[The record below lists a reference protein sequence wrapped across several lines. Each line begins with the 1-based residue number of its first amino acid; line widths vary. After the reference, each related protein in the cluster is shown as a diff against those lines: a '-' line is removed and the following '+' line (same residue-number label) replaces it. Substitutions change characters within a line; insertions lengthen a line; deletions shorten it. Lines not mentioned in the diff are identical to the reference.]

1 MSEETTEHTEHTET
15 KQPGKPSIAEGCRE
29 VLAKL
34 EDGRGVTLFE
44 CMICRGLFRIREPAQ
59 RCCEKTSRC
68 QDCGELTEYPYAVR
82 CNACGEQDAIRKWNV
97 MLTAPATES
106 ITWEQD
112 HYGTVESFWDAQ
124 YDIALDQADEEKR
137 EPVESDFRSA
147 LEGMRPHNTEPVRI
161 RIGDLYEYLTSDVL
175 PEECDE
181 LPEPLETVV
190 QNAISTLI
198 AVSAN
203 VAVSYQAVG
212 TRPSEICEEFAEFTR
227 KCGRRRASEANEGL

>member
-15 KQPGKPSIAEGCRE
+15 KPTGKPSMGDGCRE

-44 CMICRGLFRIREPAQ
+44 CTICRGVFRIKEPAQ

-68 QDCGELTEYPYAVR
+68 QDCGGLTEYPYVVR
-82 CNACGEQDAIRKWNV
+82 CNACKEQHAIRKWNV
-97 MLTAPATES
+97 MLTAPATDP
-106 ITWEQD
+106 ITWEPD
-112 HYGTVESFWDAQ
+112 HYGTADDFWDAL
-124 YDIALDQADEEKR
+124 YDLALDQADEENR
-137 EPVESDFRSA
+137 DPVESDFREA
-147 LEGMRPHNTEPVRI
+147 LEGMRPLNTEPVRLQ
-161 RIGDLYEYLTSDVL
+161 IGNLYEFLTSDVL

-190 QNAISTLI
+190 QNSISTLI

-203 VAVSYQAVG
+203 VAVSYQAGG
-212 TRPSEICEEFAEFTR
+212 TRPAEICEEFAEFART
-227 KCGRRRASEANEGL
+227 CVRRRASDANEGQ